1 MDSEEFLEEYVP
13 TDCRD
18 KARAALLKIK
28 DTDEPKKANED
39 INFKDRLEKALGK

>member
-1 MDSEEFLEEYVP
+1 MDSEEFLDEYVP

-28 DTDEPKKANED
+28 DADEPKKSED
-39 INFKDRLEKALGK
+39 INFKDRLEKAMGK